1 MAFDNVTL
9 FEVNIDDLPLGSA
22 RSDESAKAD
31 EATVEIQEAEPEH
44 ETTDEETSGGRGQ
57 RVISFGLAVVTL
69 ALVARWV
76 ANRRGSD
83 DEEFETESVEPG
95 VERVES

>member
-9 FEVNIDDLPLGSA
+9 FEVTIEDLPFGDA
-22 RSDESAKAD
+22 TSDESAKA
-31 EATVEIQEAEPEH
+31 EEKTVEITEAEAES
-44 ETTDEETSGGRGQ
+44 DDASGGRSR
-57 RVISFGLAVVTL
+57 RVLGFGLAVVTL

-76 ANRRGSD
+76 ANRRGSE
-83 DEEFETESVEPG
+83 DEEFDTESVEPG